1 MDPIDY
7 SGVLGQIAAALL
19 RIADAHERLVEIHA
33 DVLLEHKSSNV
44 HLASIAESN
53 YGQWMC
59 CTNGSERSE
68 ALLDVVMNHPEA
80 SPQEKFAMRDAVLK
94 GG

>member
-1 MDPIDY
+1 MDPVDY
-7 SGVLGQIAAALL
+7 SGVLGDIAVALG
-19 RIADAHERLVEIHA
+19 RIADAHERLAGVHA
-33 DVLLEHKSSNV
+33 EVLAEHKLSNV

-53 YGQWMC
+53 HGQWMC

-68 ALLDVVMNHPEA
+68 ALLEVVMNHPEA

-94 GG
+94 G